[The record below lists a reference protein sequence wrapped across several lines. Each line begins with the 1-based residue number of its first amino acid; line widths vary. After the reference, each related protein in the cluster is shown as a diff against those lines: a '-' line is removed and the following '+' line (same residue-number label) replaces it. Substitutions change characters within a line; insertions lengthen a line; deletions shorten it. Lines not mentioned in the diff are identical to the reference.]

1 MSLGQWPLEKANVWY
16 QEQPWL
22 VGCNF
27 IPSTAINQLEMW
39 QWQTFDVDTIDVELS
54 WAANLG
60 FNSARVYLHDLIYE
74 AGAAGLKT
82 RMRSFL
88 NIATSYGIRPIFVL
102 FDDCWNQNPK
112 LGMQPDPIPGV
123 HNSGWVQSP
132 GASKVTVP
140 STWNVLQDYV
150 EDLLSS
156 FGQDERILMWDLYN
170 EPGNNNL
177 GMQSLPLL
185 QAVFRWAQAVR
196 PLQPLTVG
204 LWADLPELNQ
214 FQLSASDVI
223 TFHNYEDAASL
234 EKQIV
239 YLKTSGRPVICTE
252 YMARTRC
259 SQFETHLPVFKRL
272 GVGCYNWGLV
282 SGKTNTIFPWGSPKR
297 APEPE
302 VWFHDI
308 FRRDGTP
315 FDPREVEFI
324 RAITG

>member
-1 MSLGQWPLEKANVWY
+1 MPLSRWPLEKANAWY

-39 QWQTFDVDTIDVELS
+39 QWQTFDLDTIDIELS

-60 FNSARVYLHDLIYE
+60 FNSVRVYLHDLLYE
-74 AGAAGLKT
+74 ADPAGLKT
-82 RMRSFL
+82 RVRSFL
-88 NIATSYGIRPIFVL
+88 NIATAYGIRPVFVL

-132 GASKVTVP
+132 GTSKVSTP
-140 STWNVLQDYV
+140 SSWGVLQDYV
-150 EDLLSS
+150 EDLLST
-156 FGQDERILMWDLYN
+156 FGQEERILMWDLYN
-170 EPGNNNL
+170 EPGNNDL
-177 GMQSLPLL
+177 GTQSLPFL
-185 QAVFRWAQAVR
+185 QAVFKWAQAVR
-196 PLQPLTVG
+196 PDQPLTVG
-204 LWADLPELNQ
+204 VWADLPELNQ
-214 FQLSASDVI
+214 FQLSVSDVI
-223 TFHNYEDAASL
+223 TFHSYEDAASL
-234 EKQIV
+234 EKQIES
-239 YLKTSGRPVICTE
+239 LKASARPVICTE
-252 YMARTRC
+252 YLARTRC
-259 SQFETHLPVFKRL
+259 SHFETHMPVFKRL

-315 FDPREVEFI
+315 FDQHEVDFI
-324 RAITG
+324 RTIIG

>member
-1 MSLGQWPLEKANVWY
+1 MPPGLWPLEKAKAWY

-39 QWQTFDVDTIDVELS
+39 QWQTFDVDTIDLELS

-60 FNSARVYLHDLIYE
+60 FNSVRVYLHDLVYE
-74 AGAAGLKT
+74 IDAAGLKT

-88 NIATSYGIRPIFVL
+88 NVVNSYGIRPIFVL

-132 GASKVTVP
+132 GTSKVDDS
-140 STWNVLQDYV
+140 STWGGLQDYV
-150 EDLLSS
+150 EDLLST

-170 EPGNNNL
+170 EPGNNGL
-177 GMQSLPLL
+177 GTRSLPFL
-185 QAVFRWAQAVR
+185 QAVSRWAQSVR
-196 PLQPLTVG
+196 PEQPLTVG
-204 LWADLPELNQ
+204 LWADLSELNQ
-214 FQLSASDVI
+214 FQLSISDVI

-234 EKQIV
+234 EKQIDI
-239 YLKTSGRPVICTE
+239 LQTPGRPVICTE
-252 YMARTRC
+252 YMARTRN
-259 SQFETHLPVFKRL
+259 SRFETHLPIFKRR
-272 GVGCYNWGLV
+272 GVGCFNWGLV
-282 SGKTNTIFPWGSPKR
+282 SGRTNTIFPWGSPKG

-308 FRRDGTP
+308 FRKDGTP
-315 FDPREVEFI
+315 FDPGEVEFI
-324 RAITG
+324 RTITG